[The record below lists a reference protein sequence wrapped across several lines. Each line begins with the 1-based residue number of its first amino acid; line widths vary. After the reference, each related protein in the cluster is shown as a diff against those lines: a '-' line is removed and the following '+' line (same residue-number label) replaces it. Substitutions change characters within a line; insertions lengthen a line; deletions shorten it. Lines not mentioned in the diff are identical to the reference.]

1 MATLYAQHKKS
12 NHNII
17 ILLINLINLNIQGA
31 CQLNKT
37 IPEDSVLPTNGGPIH
52 LSSSKDILES
62 FYKSDEKCALWIFPY
77 HCIQFKS
84 VLKAPGLQMLHDD
97 YRNKL
102 KKIMIRLRFE
112 PWVK

>member
-1 MATLYAQHKKS
+1 M
-12 NHNII
+12 
-17 ILLINLINLNIQGA
+17 NIQGA

-84 VLKAPGLQMLHDD
+84 VLKAPGLQMLDD
-97 YRNKL
+97 GYRNMF
-102 KKIMIRLRFE
+102 KKINEATEVRTLGQATQI
-112 PWVK
+112 